1 MTTTTTTAD
10 RQALAVFLSTQSGTA
25 AEKILS
31 TWADDINAAHTA
43 KEIMDATGLSRTTV
57 NTNLNK
63 LAQNGG
69 VIRLDADKV
78 TTWSLT
84 PTRKAAL
91 KRAAKKAAPKTTT
104 ATRRT
109 KATPATVNAVKS
121 LKGKASVTD
130 TTNEAPE
137 AAEAPTR
144 TATGRR
150 ARGAIDAE
158 IIAYFAENTDP
169 AGAGSYAVANAIGS
183 SKGAAYVALRR
194 MTREGTMTLVSSE
207 PDRYFPAS

>member
-1 MTTTTTTAD
+1 MTTTTTNAD
-10 RQALAVFLSTQSGTA
+10 RQALAVFLSSQNGTA

-31 TWADDINAAHTA
+31 AWAGDINAQLTA

-69 VIRLDADKV
+69 VVRLDADKV

-84 PTRKAAL
+84 PTRKAAI
-91 KRAAKKAAPKTTT
+91 KRAAKKSAQADKAKAVKARKTTT
-104 ATRRT
+104 TA
-109 KATPATVNAVKS
+109 K
-121 LKGKASVTD
+121 KGTTAVTD
-130 TTNEAPE
+130 TDTQAQNDESADK
-137 AAEAPTR
+137 PTR

-158 IIAYFAENTDP
+158 ILAYFAENNDP

-183 SKGAAYVALRR
+183 SKGAAYVALKR
-194 MTREGTMTLVSSE
+194 MTREGTMVLVSAD
-207 PDRYFPAS
+207 PDRYFPASE